1 VDGIVHTSPT
11 DSIGRFIGGGG
22 GGFFAREGG
31 GGGGPFL
38 FNAEPFKV
46 PELALLEMA
55 SPYEGGLERPW

>member
-1 VDGIVHTSPT
+1 M
-11 DSIGRFIGGGG
+11 GRFIGGGG

-46 PELALLEMA
+46 PELALLEMI
-55 SPYEGGLERPW
+55 SPCEGGLDRPW